1 MGSQAAAMP
10 LLQDPGCARPAG
22 GWGGRPDLA
31 GPLSAGTFITEWQEG
46 GRQCEAFLAGDERSY
61 QAVADQLVLIAQV
74 LRFDGWLVNIENALS
89 VSAAPAWRPP
99 RPAAPP
105 RVLASPRPGPHPSG
119 SLSSGRGHRSF
130 PVRASS
136 PSPSHGARRSLA
148 RRCVRGP
155 HAAELASPAP
165 AGDTCPLLSLL
176 GPHLGLAFAT
186 PSPLMRFAFLTAL
199 CVLPA
204 SERKDGRVSAWTL
217 PSVAV
222 G

>member
-99 RPAAPP
+99 WPAAPP
-105 RVLASPRPGPHPSG
+105 RVLASPR
-119 SLSSGRGHRSF
+119 L
-130 PVRASS
+130 
-136 PSPSHGARRSLA
+136 
-148 RRCVRGP
+148 
-155 HAAELASPAP
+155 AP
-165 AGDTCPLLSLL
+165 AHT
-176 GPHLGLAFAT
+176 
-186 PSPLMRFAFLTAL
+186 
-199 CVLPA
+199 
-204 SERKDGRVSAWTL
+204 RVA
-217 PSVAV
+217 P
-222 G
+222 

>member
-1 MGSQAAAMP
+1 MP

-31 GPLSAGTFITEWQEG
+31 GPLSRRHVHHRVAG
-46 GRQCEAFLAGDERSY
+46 GRAAVRSLPGRRRALVPGGGGPAGPDCPGPPFRRLAGQHRERPECERGPC
-61 QAVADQLVLIAQV
+61 L
-74 LRFDGWLVNIENALS
+74 
-89 VSAAPAWRPP
+89 APTPARCPSP
-99 RPAAPP
+99 RP
-105 RVLASPRPGPHPSG
+105 RLASPRPGPHPSG